1 MKHIILV
8 YYAGLANINN
18 ICIFHLKNIYYIT
31 YIVEMYNKM
40 HSNIFFK
47 FKFIYIYINIYMQFH
62 IHKRYNYKI
71 HIYVFKY
78 IYIYMY
84 MEYTYL

>member
-1 MKHIILV
+1 MKNIILV
-8 YYAGLANINN
+8 YYTGLANINN

-47 FKFIYIYINIYMQFH
+47 FKFIYICILNILEYIAMQFLH
-62 IHKRYNYKI
+62 A
-71 HIYVFKY
+71 HIYKNT
-78 IYIYMY
+78 I
-84 MEYTYL
+84 